1 MEGALG
7 ADWADC
13 AETGDWALT
22 GDTGEGAD
30 CGVTGDCVLTGE
42 AADCGVTGDCVLT
55 GEGLDAGVAGDT
67 EDRTDTVDRTDIVL
81 DSGTIDEGE
90 TRGVSVA
97 VSDGLGWGVGASPV
111 AALAATPTP
120 MTPSVPAT
128 IHALL

>member
-1 MEGALG
+1 V
-7 ADWADC
+7 
-13 AETGDWALT
+13 LT
-22 GDTGEGAD
+22 GEAAD

-42 AADCGVTGDCVLT
+42 GADCGVTGDCVLT

-97 VSDGLGWGVGASPV
+97 VSDGLGWGVGVSPV

-120 MTPSVPAT
+120 ITPSVPAT